1 MGLILKGLPKQF
13 NTFTVVIHENNV
25 QKMDLFGVVKLI
37 HVFLLAMVKYSVT
50 FPYALLI
57 GLDVTQAIV
66 AVTVGGISGFFFF
79 YYLSAAVLRLLKRHH
94 AKIMN
99 FFHAY
104 LNIDLSRF
112 LQRWRPNFSSSIRK
126 KRLFVK
132 FRNKYGFIGIIIA
145 TPILLSIPIGAF
157 LLNRYYSGRKHVFA
171 YMIISILG
179 WSLIFS
185 AIVII

>member
-1 MGLILKGLPKQF
+1 MKPLPKHF
-13 NTFTVVIHENNV
+13 NNFGVLIHENNV
-25 QKMDLFGVVKLI
+25 QKMDLFGIVKLI
-37 HVFLLAMVKYSVT
+37 HVFLLAMVKYSFT

-57 GLDVTQAIV
+57 GLDATQAII

-79 YYLSAAVLRLLKRHH
+79 YYLSAALLRLLKRHKV
-94 AKIMN
+94 KIFG
-99 FFHAY
+99 FFHY
-104 LNIDLSRF
+104 HFNIDLNRF
-112 LQRWRPNFSSSIRK
+112 FRKWRPNFSSSVKK

-132 FRNKYGFIGIIIA
+132 FRNKYGFFGIIIA
-145 TPILLSIPIGAF
+145 TPIILSIPIGAF

-171 YMIISILG
+171 YMILSILG